1 MESNSYRTFLLQIS
15 DHITEGKLRQLKYLC
30 SDDIPEGDLEMI
42 RSPLDLFR
50 QLERREMI
58 GIDNLSFLQQLLS
71 DVTCV
76 QLAKKVGDFIS
87 RREVE
92 LLCLKI
98 QRGELR
104 KIEGVP
110 MAGDRQNHV
119 LNHSLKEAAVVI
131 TSCNVTDGKHDE
143 KITEVHPGRCS
154 CFIHQSPNQRKQ
166 GEIYLR
172 IALELA
178 TKGAWVAGTA
188 FILKRYI
195 NEPET
200 LVRLFTS
207 VVLPSGILVKY
218 LCEGSV
224 ICVLETNDMQG
235 LKELWQ
241 KYESGKLQEALE
253 EILITEELRELSA
266 GQEIILTVE
275 LDENMYRDVCLEL
288 MMTKRKDQLL
298 EGVKQRPRSLSDPVI
313 KQLEKPENTFQQ
325 QSLHIVADTE
335 RRKRLEA
342 EKKLKKLIAGQSLE
356 LRFPELQLYADK
368 SFQDKTAHD
377 GADESD
383 DNSSTTSTLDEEEV
397 LDWEDKHDLA
407 KEFWISIK
415 GSLKEKKW
423 SDFLDA
429 VRKASPDDLERGGT
443 ALIKFLAY
451 VLHVNYA
458 KGKLEIV
465 NLQNYI
471 RLTGWFGPFTKGP
484 QGCLQ
489 KMTHLM
495 ENSASVDSDGKVV
508 SWFAGY
514 MKEQQAKEWLRNEKG
529 GAFLIRFNTPTGFL
543 LSKKSSDMDSVVEF
557 AIEASVSVCFI
568 HYESECMK
576 ELSLKKIQGT
586 G

>member
-71 DVTCV
+71 DVACV

-266 GQEIILTVE
+266 GQEIILTAE

-288 MMTKRKDQLL
+288 MMTKRKVDQLL

-313 KQLEKPENTFQQ
+313 KQLEEPENTFQQ

-368 SFQDKTAHD
+368 SYQDKTAHD

-383 DNSSTTSTLDEEEV
+383 DNSSTTSTLDEGDV
-397 LDWEDKHDLA
+397 
-407 KEFWISIK
+407 
-415 GSLKEKKW
+415 
-423 SDFLDA
+423 FL
-429 VRKASPDDLERGGT
+429 
-443 ALIKFLAY
+443 
-451 VLHVNYA
+451 
-458 KGKLEIV
+458 
-465 NLQNYI
+465 
-471 RLTGWFGPFTKGP
+471 
-484 QGCLQ
+484 
-489 KMTHLM
+489 M
-495 ENSASVDSDGKVV
+495 
-508 SWFAGY
+508 
-514 MKEQQAKEWLRNEKG
+514 
-529 GAFLIRFNTPTGFL
+529 
-543 LSKKSSDMDSVVEF
+543 
-557 AIEASVSVCFI
+557 
-568 HYESECMK
+568 
-576 ELSLKKIQGT
+576 
-586 G
+586 